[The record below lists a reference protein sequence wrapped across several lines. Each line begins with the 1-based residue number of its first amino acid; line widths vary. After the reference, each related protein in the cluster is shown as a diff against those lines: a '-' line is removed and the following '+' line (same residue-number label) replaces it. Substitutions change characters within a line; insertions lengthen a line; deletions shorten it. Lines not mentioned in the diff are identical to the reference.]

1 MWVKVSVLLLLL
13 TSALLV
19 GVGPVV
25 GKTEAPDFTLTDIYG
40 TEFSLSD
47 YQEKVVLID
56 LFRIQPSCPPCIYAI
71 PHLKGVYDKY
81 SQNDLVM
88 MSISVSSLDTAETLR
103 NDFVEEYDIPWIV
116 ACGGTQMA
124 SKYSVSV
131 VPTLAIVDAEGYM
144 RYRHEG
150 VTEESIL
157 ASEIDFLLSEPQ
169 NGEPNGD
176 SDATQPG
183 LPLELI
189 GVIVVAVVSILI
201 IGVVVAGQ
209 TFQWSKPAKKRHKRK
224 PKRLFNGAVEEDYV
238 K

>member
-1 MWVKVSVLLLLL
+1 MRVRISALLLLL

-19 GVGPVV
+19 GVSPVV
-25 GKTEAPDFTLTDIYG
+25 GKTEAPNFTLTDIYG

-47 YQEKVVLID
+47 YRGKVVLID

-71 PHLKGVYDKY
+71 PHLKGVYNEY

-124 SKYSVSV
+124 SKYSVSG
-131 VPTLAIVDAEGYM
+131 VPTLVIVDAEGYL

-157 ASEIDFLLSEPQ
+157 TSEVDYLLSEPQ

-189 GVIVVAVVSILI
+189 GIIGVAAVSILI
-201 IGVVVAGQ
+201 IGIVVAGR
-209 TFQWSKPAKKRHKRK
+209 TFQWSKPAKKRRRK
-224 PKRLFNGAVEEDYV
+224 KA
-238 K
+238 